1 MRHSVETRLP
11 FLDYR
16 VVELA
21 VSLPAQY
28 KIHDGWTKYALRKA
42 MDGQLPAE
50 IVWRKDKMGFEAPE
64 RTWLAS
70 VRDRMKR
77 EIAGSAILGQI
88 TRRDALLQRFE
99 DLPLRRQW
107 AYFMVA
113 AWERRLGVS
122 W

>member
-16 VVELA
+16 IVELS
-21 VSLPAQY
+21 VSLPPQY
-28 KIHDGWTKYALRKA
+28 KIHSGWSKYALRKA
-42 MDGQLPAE
+42 MDGQLPSE
-50 IVWRKDKMGFEAPE
+50 IAWRKDKMGFEAPE

-70 VRDRMKR
+70 AREPMKR
-77 EIAGSAILGQI
+77 AIAGSEILASIAQ
-88 TRRDALLQRFE
+88 RDRLLREF
-99 DLPLRRQW
+99 DRLPLRRQW
-107 AYFMVA
+107 AYYMVA